1 MTSASWCSGT
11 GSCLVLSSSWSLS
24 TMAITQLRHLATFA
38 HSLSWKS
45 QMHNQ
50 QSDQLRWLHLCL
62 THTVYLW
69 DCEAVIFFAQSKLRK
84 AKRSKGNVWKDI
96 LRLLLKRFHRFKLS
110 LSSPELLQVTDV
122 LRLFSVDVCAEG
134 GWGNTYFGYFLLKNM
149 GWTRY
154 NGGR

>member
-24 TMAITQLRHLATFA
+24 TIAITQLRHLATFA

-50 QSDQLRWLHLCL
+50 QSRSVALITSVSYSHCLPLR
-62 THTVYLW
+62 LW
-69 DCEAVIFFAQSKLRK
+69 GRAKGFYFILFAQSKLRK
-84 AKRSKGNVWKDI
+84 AERSKGNVWKDI
-96 LRLLLKRFHRFKLS
+96 LRLLLTRFHCFKLS

-122 LRLFSVDVCAEG
+122 LTLFLCGCVCWRGVGEYIF
-134 GWGNTYFGYFLLKNM
+134 WIFSS
-149 GWTRY
+149 
-154 NGGR
+154 